1 MKLGLNNIIN
11 TKVLLVTFS
20 LVIFFRYILE
30 DSIENDIVIK
40 I

>member
-1 MKLGLNNIIN
+1 MKLDLSNILD

-20 LVIFFRYILE
+20 LVIFFRYIFTE
-30 DSIENDIVIK
+30 SIENDVIIK